1 METAP
6 VIHRGRATVFVMKRR
21 RSAFRNRRLVSG
33 GMKYA
38 LAAFVM
44 LSLTACQY
52 IPGQPEHEIAQAQKH
67 VAADL
72 ADPDTVKFRSVMK
85 LRTVLNGA
93 DNYSICG
100 ELNAKNG
107 FDAYTGFKR
116 FVHNKGRSL
125 IDPQIDRT
133 AELAY
138 ANRCLEAQMLDRY
151 DGDGL
156 GFRTRVAC
164 RGMEEAEAKLELQ
177 NAFEQIWAN
186 NCGGYLKSE
195 AFDVRPVYSSRV
207 IAEPLE

>member
-1 METAP
+1 
-6 VIHRGRATVFVMKRR
+6 MKKP
-21 RSAFRNRRLVSG
+21 LV
-33 GMKYA
+33 A
-38 LAAFVM
+38 LALLPLA
-44 LSLTACQY
+44 ACQY

-93 DNYSICG
+93 ENYSICG

-107 FDAYTGFKR
+107 FDAYTGYKR
-116 FVHNKGRSL
+116 FVHNNGRSL
-125 IDPQIDRT
+125 IDPQTDRAT
-133 AELAY
+133 ELAY

-151 DGDGL
+151 DRDGL
-156 GFRTRVAC
+156 GYRTRVAC
-164 RGMEEAEAKLELQ
+164 LGMVEAETKLELQ
-177 NAFEQIWAN
+177 NTFEQIWAN

-195 AFDVRPVYSSRV
+195 AFDVRPDHASRV